1 MLPIET
7 VPTIKPKNQLEFVV
21 GVIALLFY
29 PTLLFLPVVL
39 LGIFLSYAVA
49 FLCFF
54 VLSFTPP
61 PPLFTNVE
69 F

>member
-1 MLPIET
+1 MQKRTPKTPNSIILHLLPIEI

-39 LGIFLSYAVA
+39 IY
-49 FLCFF
+49 
-54 VLSFTPP
+54 
-61 PPLFTNVE
+61 
-69 F
+69 